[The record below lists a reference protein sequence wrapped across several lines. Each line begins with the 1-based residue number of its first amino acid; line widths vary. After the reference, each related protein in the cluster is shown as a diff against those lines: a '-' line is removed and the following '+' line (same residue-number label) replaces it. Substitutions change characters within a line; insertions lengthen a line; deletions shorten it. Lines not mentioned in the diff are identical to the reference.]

1 MANQKYV
8 DPSPVLN
15 TVVDDFGKKLEIGN
29 QMDIS
34 EYLLNF
40 IERLE
45 EGLGERKEGP
55 QKSQTSPQTP
65 DGMFPDIGNG
75 FETPS
80 TQYSSDSL
88 NESYMANTKP

>member
-1 MANQKYV
+1 M

-45 EGLGERKEGP
+45 EGLGERKESN
-55 QKSQTSPQTP
+55 QKSFTSPQTP

-75 FETPS
+75 FDTPS
-80 TQYSSDSL
+80 IQDRVDFL
-88 NESYMANTKP
+88 N